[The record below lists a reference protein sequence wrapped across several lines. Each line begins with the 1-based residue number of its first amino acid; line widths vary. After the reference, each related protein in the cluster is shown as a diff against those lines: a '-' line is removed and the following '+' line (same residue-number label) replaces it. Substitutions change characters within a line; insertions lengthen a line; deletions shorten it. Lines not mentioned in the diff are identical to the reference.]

1 MENIVKSSNK
11 GKKLIVLGFVTIVI
25 IFLIYSR
32 YQDPE
37 LLTPSAI
44 DSIQR
49 IAYGFYI
56 ILVVSFGAIAF
67 GMYRYHKERV
77 EINGKDL
84 STIIALV
91 TWNSKSRKIFV
102 ITFIGYGI
110 FFSLVSGTL
119 VYQPEVNFAIHYG
132 ATIPSG
138 FIAPCCDELGYMPK
152 IIIYLTEHVGL
163 QIIPIN
169 LVLQVTVSYLV
180 GLNTAIAVS
189 AFTISRKGKGM
200 STVGAIIGL
209 FIACPTCAGSFLSI
223 FIGTASGIALS
234 IALAQ
239 MQTLFIAIS
248 IPVLLV
254 TPYIMA
260 KKLRNSDGSCKINS
274 PK

>member
-1 MENIVKSSNK
+1 MIKSSNK

-32 YQDPE
+32 YQNPE

-56 ILVVSFGAIAF
+56 TLAVSLGAIAF
-67 GMYRYHKERV
+67 GMYRYHKEKV

-138 FIAPCCDELGYMPK
+138 FIAPCCDGPGYMPK

-189 AFTISRKGKGM
+189 AFTISRKGRGM
-200 STVGAIIGL
+200 STIGAIIGL
-209 FIACPTCAGSFLSI
+209 FVACPTCAGSFLSI

-260 KKLRNSDGSCKINS
+260 KKLRNSDGSCKINPS
-274 PK
+274 K